1 MKALR
6 FKPKYKVYYR
16 YQNIKLWRKLNLMNL
31 HHKKWTSLKLI
42 EQQYANT
49 KNLRIIRPIYLCHSR
64 KLNVE
69 RLYFYKFLNKQ
80 ILRNY
85 LVNYNEFSFS
95 QILRTNYLKFE
106 CRLDF
111 NLYKAGFVEKIIPE
125 PEVYTLDS
133 IINVFDNLEENIS
146 VFYKKALF
154 LCAFR

>member
-69 RLYFYKFLNKQ
+69 RLYFYKFLNNLFQILHHLMLYQHHLSTLCHLTFCKQ
-80 ILRNY
+80 IKNA
-85 LVNYNEFSFS
+85 S
-95 QILRTNYLKFE
+95 
-106 CRLDF
+106 
-111 NLYKAGFVEKIIPE
+111 
-125 PEVYTLDS
+125 
-133 IINVFDNLEENIS
+133 
-146 VFYKKALF
+146 
-154 LCAFR
+154 

>member
-95 QILRTNYLKFE
+95 QI
-106 CRLDF
+106 
-111 NLYKAGFVEKIIPE
+111 
-125 PEVYTLDS
+125 
-133 IINVFDNLEENIS
+133 
-146 VFYKKALF
+146 
-154 LCAFR
+154 